1 MAQVGLKK
9 TYLALLDDD
18 GKIKAGDAGLATYG
32 LYKSNS
38 KDLVLCQLISP
49 IFQLTVRNN
58 LGITEWLM

>member
-18 GKIKAGDAGLATYG
+18 GKIKAGDAGLATDG

-38 KDLVLCQLISP
+38 KDLGTLSANITNISTNGT
-49 IFQLTVRNN
+49 Q
-58 LGITEWLM
+58 